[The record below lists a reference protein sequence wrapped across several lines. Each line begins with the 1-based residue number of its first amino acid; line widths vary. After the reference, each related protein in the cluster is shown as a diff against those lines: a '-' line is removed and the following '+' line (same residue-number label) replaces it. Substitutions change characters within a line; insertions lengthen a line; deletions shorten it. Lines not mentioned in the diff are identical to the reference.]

1 MAHQKIALVADWRR
15 VLRRA
20 WSIRL
25 MILAGLLSA
34 AEIILPLF
42 ADDIPR
48 GTFAVLT
55 LFAVSGAFI
64 TRLVAQREFE
74 NGDRQA

>member
-1 MAHQKIALVADWRR
+1 MARAKVSLVADWRR

-25 MILAGLLSA
+25 MLLAGLLSA

-42 ADDIPR
+42 ADEIPR

-55 LFAVSGAFI
+55 LIAVTGAFVA
-64 TRLVAQREFE
+64 RLVAQREFDH
-74 NGDRQA
+74 GDRQA

>member
-1 MAHQKIALVADWRR
+1 
-15 VLRRA
+15 
-20 WSIRL
+20 

-42 ADDIPR
+42 ADEIPR

-55 LFAVSGAFI
+55 LFAVSGAFVA
-64 TRLVAQREFE
+64 RLVAQREFE
-74 NGDRQA
+74 HGDRQA